1 MKNLINNT
9 VLKLAMCA
17 GIFCNMSLA
26 MEKKGDL
33 RKRLK
38 SSESQQQKGIYQKD
52 ASAKKPLSDDEDLG
66 CRDCGM
72 CCVVGV
78 VYLAA
83 MVCSIDGRASYH
95 EQLGN
100 K

>member
-1 MKNLINNT
+1 MKKLMNNT
-9 VLKLAMCA
+9 WLKLVMCA
-17 GIFCNMSLA
+17 GMFCNMSFA
-26 MEKKGDL
+26 MDSKGGL
-33 RKRLK
+33 QKR
-38 SSESQQQKGIYQKD
+38 SNSRGEQQQKGIYQKD

-78 VYLAA
+78 VYITA
-83 MVCSIDGRASYH
+83 MVCSIDARASYH
-95 EQLGN
+95 EQFGN